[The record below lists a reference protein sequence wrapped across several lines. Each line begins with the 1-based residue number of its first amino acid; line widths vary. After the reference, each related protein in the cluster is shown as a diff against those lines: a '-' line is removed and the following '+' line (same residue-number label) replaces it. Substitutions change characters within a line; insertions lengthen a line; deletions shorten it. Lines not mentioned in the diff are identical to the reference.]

1 MLSHEHCV
9 GSVEGAM
16 YCCYEDVNEHMREK
30 LLKLF
35 LVWKT
40 WCSFM
45 DKVGL
50 NSCCALTHLFRVRC

>member
-9 GSVEGAM
+9 GSVEGAI
-16 YCCYEDVNEHMREK
+16 YWCCEDVNEHLRQK
-30 LLKLF
+30 FLKLF

-40 WCSFM
+40 SCNFM

-50 NSCCALTHLFRVRC
+50 NASYALTHLFVVRC